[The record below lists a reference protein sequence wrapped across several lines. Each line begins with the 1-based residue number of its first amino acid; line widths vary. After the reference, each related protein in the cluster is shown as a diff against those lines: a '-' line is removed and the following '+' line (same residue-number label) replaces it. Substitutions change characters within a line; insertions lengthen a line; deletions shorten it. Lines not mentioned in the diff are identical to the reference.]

1 MGRAHIEDVFYGG
14 ENGGPI
20 EIIVPKTLRREISPH
35 RCRSVLHVFAFHA
48 NDENRTFPSISK
60 VAQAVDFD
68 QRKVRVAIK
77 VLEINGL
84 LVKIANYKV
93 GKRGITY
100 HLNLPSF
107 CEFLRPLESEIEEMT
122 WKPRTGERAETV
134 LNPTTD
140 LGTEPVTQS
149 GTPACDKEE
158 VKYKYKDKEE
168 LVSFFELAEDPFSAF
183 WFCYPGIK
191 TTDKKARNEWKS
203 VVALV
208 GVSAVVSALA
218 QLLSVPVQ
226 DRKCYQPAHEWLA
239 DLVDKS

>member
-20 EIIVPKTLRREISPH
+20 EIIVPKTLRRDISPH
-35 RCRSVLHVFAFHA
+35 RCRSVLLVFAFHA

-77 VLEINGL
+77 VLECNAL
-84 LVKIANYKV
+84 LVKMDNYKV
-93 GKRGITY
+93 GKRGIAY
-100 HLNLPSF
+100 HFNLPSF
-107 CEFLRPLESEIEEMT
+107 CEFSRPLEPEIEEMT
-122 WKPRTGERAETV
+122 WKPRTVERAETV
-134 LNPTTD
+134 PNLTTD
-140 LGTEPVTQS
+140 LDTETVTQR

-218 QLLSVPVQ
+218 QLLSVPLQ
-226 DRKCYQPAHEWLA
+226 DGEGYQPAHEWLA
-239 DLVDKS
+239 ELVDKS